1 MKNNV
6 VYVYVN
12 ESDLDCSADV
22 QVFENKDDAKA
33 KVASM
38 FQEYVEG
45 NNYLSTPEAK
55 KEATK
60 EFKNNKGEAFHI
72 LLGNGYGEDDEKLSF
87 RVEEQIIQ

>member
-1 MKNNV
+1 MKNKV

-12 ESDLDCSADV
+12 ESDQDCSADI

-38 FQEYVEG
+38 FDEYVERDE
-45 NNYLSTPEAK
+45 YLSTPEAK
-55 KEATK
+55 EEARQ
-60 EFKNNKGEAFHI
+60 EFEDNEGEVFSI

-87 RVEEQIIQ
+87 RIEEHIIQ